1 MNGSGPKSQ
10 VNSSLNF
17 IKEHH
22 FKDTFALLVVFLSFN
37 HFASLCLLALFI
49 VTTRSRNFLASC
61 FIRLFLSKQ
70 QYKER
75 VDCRTTLA
83 GKSANANG
91 DSSLL
96 VTDQEVGQ
104 DTLLP
109 SADESAT
116 RFIKRK
122 CAFFKISPLLVIE
135 LIVAGLLRTY
145 AKQYFTRPIENLAMS
160 IIASSLI
167 NDPRDCLSYAT
178 SCSILYGLLVS
189 LWHRATL
196 FMDFE
201 VLPFYANSTFPLHQ
215 WYHKALTIPVFV
227 NTMPHLWR
235 IVSCFSKYSGLCRYL
250 ASFHIVLAQF
260 YQNMTDPYYFRKN
273 VKQSS
278 ASETPATVSLSPNN
292 SSNVSVPLSNMT
304 STNGSGISAS
314 HPSGPPLLSVPNPVA
329 QKAAFSD
336 VVSEYNISEL
346 PMNSPSESNKQTI
359 ATNVTTSQPSS
370 TQNKTTYTN
379 QFFTIDMK
387 LGSKTPSEENLD
399 DYFITSSNLENFIQ
413 QLFRWKNHHLI
424 PPLWSIFT
432 TIKTMTL
439 EKRNVRNFDPGSSP
453 SHTED
458 AEDAEDSQ
466 TIKPTISNPLIK
478 GSVFTGPG
486 ASECMTLIAPAA
498 DDYNQLHLVPH
509 NQATAY
515 KVCISDTGPT
525 QITFRITNLFEGELI
540 VLVNG
545 VIWSQV
551 LSAIISEKLG
561 EEYTVVSGLVPS
573 CSYDIQFVNRFNEG
587 EDYLVADL
595 MVRTSAKEGETKELL
610 DFSFPSYYHRKFLSP
625 LLTLKHSVLTT
636 NTNLAEERAKLRKT
650 KKEISKK
657 LSSLR
662 QESDHLKSKIAQNA
676 SQDEK
681 SAFKMDNL
689 KTLLQQ
695 SESQLSV
702 LEDNLKQ
709 VSTQELEIEQ
719 VHLQRK
725 DQHLQTQM
733 EFGKL
738 QSALT
743 KERDELSTK
752 LAKLEQELC
761 QLRSKREK
769 VNVKQEKLKKEVTQ
783 YAEDIDNFRA
793 QFLSQRQAERRRREE
808 LRNIEANESELSIK
822 GLEQDIS
829 RLEGENEAMN
839 NMLRSF

>member
-1 MNGSGPKSQ
+1 MSGPGH
-10 VNSSLNF
+10 NSRVDSSIHF

-70 QYKER
+70 QYKKR
-75 VDCRTTLA
+75 VDCRISLA
-83 GKSANANG
+83 NKTANQNG
-91 DSSLL
+91 DSSSSAA
-96 VTDQEVGQ
+96 DNEVGQ
-104 DTLLP
+104 DGLP
-109 SADESAT
+109 SADGSAGN
-116 RFIKRK
+116 FIRRK
-122 CAFFKISPLLVIE
+122 CAIFKLSPLLIIE
-135 LIVAGLLRTY
+135 LIVAGLLRAH

-167 NDPRDCLSYAT
+167 NDPRDCISYAT
-178 SCSILYGLLVS
+178 SCSILYGLLVN

-196 FMDFE
+196 FMDLE
-201 VLPFYANSTFPLHQ
+201 IPPIYGISSSPLHQ
-215 WYHKALTIPVFV
+215 WYHTTLTLPVFSITV
-227 NTMPHLWR
+227 PYLRML
-235 IVSCFSKYSGLCRYL
+235 VSCFGRYSGLCRYL

-273 VKQSS
+273 VKRSS
-278 ASETPATVSLSPNN
+278 ASEISASVSLSPHN
-292 SSNVSVPLSNMT
+292 SFSGTGPPSNSTLS
-304 STNGSGISAS
+304 NGSGISTS
-314 HPSGPPLLSVPNPVA
+314 HPSGPPLLSVTNSVA

-346 PMNSPSESNKQTI
+346 PMNSPSESNQQTI
-359 ATNVTTSQPSS
+359 TTNVTTSQPSS
-370 TQNKTTYTN
+370 GQNKTTYTN
-379 QFFTIDMK
+379 QFFTINME
-387 LGSKTPSEENLD
+387 LGRKKSNEDNLD
-399 DYFITSSNLENFIQ
+399 DYFITSANLENFIQ

-439 EKRNVRNFDPGSSP
+439 EKRNVRSFHAESP
-453 SHTED
+453 ASPTED
-458 AEDAEDSQ
+458 TDASQ
-466 TIKPTISNPLIK
+466 TIKPTISNPVIK

-486 ASECMTLIAPAA
+486 SSECMTLIAPAA

-509 NQATAY
+509 NQAAAY

-551 LSAIISEKLG
+551 LSAIISAKMG

-595 MVRTSAKEGETKELL
+595 MVRTSAKEGESKQLL

-676 SQDEK
+676 GQDEK
-681 SAFKMDNL
+681 SASKMDNL
-689 KTLLQQ
+689 KILLQQ

-702 LEDNLKQ
+702 MEEKLKK
-709 VSTQELEIEQ
+709 VSAQEVEIEQ
-719 VHLQRK
+719 EHLQRK
-725 DQHLQTQM
+725 DQHLKTQM
-733 EFGKL
+733 EYGKL
-738 QSALT
+738 QANFA
-743 KERDELSTK
+743 KEKGELSTK
-752 LAKLEQELC
+752 LTKLEHEFC

-769 VNVKQEKLKKEVTQ
+769 VSVKQEKLKKEVTQ
-783 YAEDIDNFRA
+783 YAEDIDNFRF
-793 QFLSQRQAERRRREE
+793 QFQSQRQTERLRREE

-839 NMLRSF
+839 SMLRNY